1 MNIAPASQNSF
12 SAAIALLEN
21 CKLPT
26 SDIQPQT
33 RLFVMEENNKVIGTV
48 ALEHDGCD
56 ALLRSLCVEHDYRKK
71 GVAGQLVSFIEHY
84 AQLQEVHNIYLL
96 TTTAVDFFAKKGY
109 QNTERAQAPRFIQH
123 TSQFASLCTSSAVLM
138 KKILT

>member
-26 SDIQPQT
+26 SDIQPHT
-33 RLFVMEENNKVIGTV
+33 ILFVMEENNKVIGTV

-56 ALLRSLCVEHDYRKK
+56 ALLRSLSVEDDYRNK
-71 GVAGQLVSFIEHY
+71 GVATQLVSFIENY
-84 AQLQEVHNIYLL
+84 ARLQEIQIIYLL

-109 QNTERAQAPRFIQH
+109 QRTERTQAPEFIQH
-123 TSQFASLCTSSAVLM
+123 TSEFASLCPSSATLM
-138 KKILT
+138 KKFLT